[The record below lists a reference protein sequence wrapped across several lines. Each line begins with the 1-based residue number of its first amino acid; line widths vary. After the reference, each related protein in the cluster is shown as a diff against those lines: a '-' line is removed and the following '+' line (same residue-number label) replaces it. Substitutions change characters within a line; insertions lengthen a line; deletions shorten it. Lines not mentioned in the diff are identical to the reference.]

1 MGQEYIR
8 EGKRF
13 LYEESGIG
21 VVEIIL
27 ILVVLVGLIL
37 IFKKQLTSLVNKTFT
52 NINNKA
58 GIFDETE
65 ILQRKCQYFLCTD
78 TCGTYIRAVCVSGGS
93 TRKCLKNECTSAYRT
108 GGRCGVC
115 VLSTGVVG
123 TVSFA
128 VLGGV
133 RRRKRPHISGKSA
146 IYRKMR

>member
-37 IFKKQLTSLVNKTFT
+37 IFKKQLTSLVNKTLA

-58 GIFDETE
+58 GT
-65 ILQRKCQYFLCTD
+65 L
-78 TCGTYIRAVCVSGGS
+78 
-93 TRKCLKNECTSAYRT
+93 
-108 GGRCGVC
+108 
-115 VLSTGVVG
+115 
-123 TVSFA
+123 
-128 VLGGV
+128 
-133 RRRKRPHISGKSA
+133 
-146 IYRKMR
+146 

>member
-37 IFKKQLTSLVNKTFT
+37 IFKKQLTSLVSTTFT

-58 GIFDETE
+58 GT
-65 ILQRKCQYFLCTD
+65 L
-78 TCGTYIRAVCVSGGS
+78 
-93 TRKCLKNECTSAYRT
+93 
-108 GGRCGVC
+108 
-115 VLSTGVVG
+115 
-123 TVSFA
+123 
-128 VLGGV
+128 
-133 RRRKRPHISGKSA
+133 
-146 IYRKMR
+146 